1 MCVKSRTGY
10 VMMLND
16 CPVHWVSKLQTEI
29 SLSTTEAEY
38 IALSQAMRELLPMRE
53 FLSQV
58 QQKMKLESSEPIKIW
73 STVFEDNNGALSL
86 AKSPKIT
93 PRTKHI
99 AVKYHFFRSHIGN
112 EHGILLEKID
122 TLEQI
127 ADIFTKGL
135 PMVQFQALRKLL
147 CKW

>member
-1 MCVKSRTGY
+1 
-10 VMMLND
+10 
-16 CPVHWVSKLQTEI
+16 
-29 SLSTTEAEY
+29 
-38 IALSQAMRELLPMRE
+38 MRE

-58 QQKMKLESSEPIKIW
+58 QQEMKLGSSEPIKIW

-86 AKSPKIT
+86 AQSPKMT

-99 AVKYHFFRSHIGN
+99 GVKYHFFQEHIAE
-112 EHGILLEKID
+112 EHGIKIEKID
-122 TLEQI
+122 TLVQI

-135 PMVQFQALRKLL
+135 PTAQFRALRKLL